1 MLAGTGS
8 DVGKSVLAA
17 AFCRILRQD
26 GYRPA
31 PFKAQNMS
39 LNSYATPEGLEIGRA
54 QAVQAEAAGIPCH
67 TDMNPVLL
75 KPNSDHTSQVVLNGL
90 PVGNRAA
97 YDYFRSAGR
106 EGLRQ
111 AVCEAFDRLAARY
124 NPVVMEGAGSVA
136 EINLRETD
144 IVNMPMA
151 RHAGADVFLVA
162 DIDRGGVFASAY
174 GSIMLQTPEDRKRIK
189 GIIINKFRGDLRLFS
204 DGVRMMEDVCGVPVL
219 GVVPYFQGIHIEDED
234 AVDLTGKPSRAE
246 EGRVNVAVV
255 RLRHLSNFTDFD
267 RLERDGRVHL
277 FYADSPDVL
286 RQAEI
291 IILPGSKN
299 TIDDLEWLEHTGMA
313 AAVVRAREE
322 GRTVMGICGGYQM
335 MGREVAD
342 PEGVEGVPRT
352 KSGLGLLPVRTV
364 LGREKATRQV
374 EFLFGEPETRCRGY
388 EIHMGRTAFEE
399 QAQAVPLLRL
409 SDGTEEGC
417 MQDRK
422 CMGTYLHGILDNP
435 SFVDF
440 LLGPY
445 GLEPAG
451 GEDYAAF
458 KERQYDLLADHVRRH
473 LDMEAFYR
481 ILSSDER

>member
-1 MLAGTGS
+1 
-8 DVGKSVLAA
+8 
-17 AFCRILRQD
+17 
-26 GYRPA
+26 
-31 PFKAQNMS
+31 
-39 LNSYATPEGLEIGRA
+39 
-54 QAVQAEAAGIPCH
+54 
-67 TDMNPVLL
+67 MNPVLL